1 MYLVN
6 LVYNT
11 PTVCYA
17 QPLPA
22 HPLVIRPVFASSSLR
37 RQSRICF
44 GLGNRLF
51 DLLAHWPM
59 RVTFGPIHD
68 ALPETIFVG
77 GSATGL
83 SATGAQGYVPMMSY
97 YAPLSPK

>member
-1 MYLVN
+1 MHLVN
-6 LVYNT
+6 FVYNT
-11 PTVCYA
+11 PTVCDA

-22 HPLVIRPVFASSSLR
+22 HPLVILPIFVSSSLR
-37 RQSRICF
+37 CQSRIYF

-68 ALPETIFVG
+68 ALPEMIFVG

-83 SATGAQGYVPMMSY
+83 SATGAQGYVPMMALLCAS
-97 YAPLSPK
+97 